1 MPWLAT
7 EPGSMP
13 YYDGVQTAE
22 FLRRYRE
29 LTGKKVPTVPY
40 EWCGLTFQ
48 WLDPRLPEVQEFITA
63 CVTTQMEVLGSD
75 HYYYIGIGGEGHFG
89 SGSTEEL
96 NELTEALLF
105 KTIDAVKKADPKAI
119 ILTGQPFPYATTY
132 QAQKEA
138 IKKSDAIVVT
148 CFLAIPQR
156 LPDFKL
162 NAYYWGLRWTNG
174 MIVQCGKHT
183 NPWGDMKVAVDN
195 AKALCKD
202 PKAQNWWGFTVGG
215 ESSHREH
222 LKQEL
227 LTEIAWN
234 PMTVDLDDF
243 MRRWTIGRYGPEAA
257 GRLQCVTKA
266 AIDTLYSCYNMDMTN
281 RPLYRDWAGGY
292 LPGLTPTSVKR
303 TLGYLPKL
311 RFILETM
318 LKEHDLLKTS
328 PLYRFDIVDYG
339 RVYLGALFN
348 DRLARTRKAFRAGD
362 KSAFERYMVEVEEV
376 MHFIAKFTSSHD
388 QFRLKVHDDRAARFP
403 EILPGHA
410 NHESNWVTFTAT
422 QSPTAWRAIPDY
434 TAEDYAELVELYFWP
449 RVERY
454 LNKMREML
462 KQGKDISG
470 DMGRDFVISD
480 WATPKGSL
488 PWSPYGIPCEPEL
501 STGDLELAHRII
513 TSGSKSGQYDFYEG
527 PLMPLIKELLV
538 RFPIPDDLDEILAE
552 TDPTQK
558 AYQVQSISGEPGEVN
573 QGFHTPEVVELVDV
587 PEELGYVVE
596 IENFGSVYNVARGEV
611 IRCKVH
617 VSDWLNLIRLPDQ
630 KSERGNH
637 SVVVYEFE
645 YDGRNWVL
653 RYDPGSD
660 QTFAALRINESV
672 TRVT

>member
-1 MPWLAT
+1 MQP
-7 EPGSMP
+7 
-13 YYDGVQTAE
+13 
-22 FLRRYRE
+22 
-29 LTGKKVPTVPY
+29 PTK
-40 EWCGLTFQ
+40 
-48 WLDPRLPEVQEFITA
+48 
-63 CVTTQMEVLGSD
+63 
-75 HYYYIGIGGEGHFG
+75 H
-89 SGSTEEL
+89 
-96 NELTEALLF
+96 N
-105 KTIDAVKKADPKAI
+105 
-119 ILTGQPFPYATTY
+119 
-132 QAQKEA
+132 KEA

-266 AIDTLYSCYNMDMTN
+266 AMDTLYSCYNMDMTN

-318 LKEHDLLKTS
+318 LKEHDLLKRS

-348 DRLARTRKAFRAGD
+348 DRLARTRKAFRARD

-376 MHFIAKFTSSHD
+376 MHFIA
-388 QFRLKVHDDRAARFP
+388 
-403 EILPGHA
+403 
-410 NHESNWVTFTAT
+410 
-422 QSPTAWRAIPDY
+422 
-434 TAEDYAELVELYFWP
+434 
-449 RVERY
+449 
-454 LNKMREML
+454 
-462 KQGKDISG
+462 
-470 DMGRDFVISD
+470 
-480 WATPKGSL
+480 
-488 PWSPYGIPCEPEL
+488 
-501 STGDLELAHRII
+501 
-513 TSGSKSGQYDFYEG
+513 
-527 PLMPLIKELLV
+527 
-538 RFPIPDDLDEILAE
+538 
-552 TDPTQK
+552 
-558 AYQVQSISGEPGEVN
+558 
-573 QGFHTPEVVELVDV
+573 
-587 PEELGYVVE
+587 
-596 IENFGSVYNVARGEV
+596 
-611 IRCKVH
+611 
-617 VSDWLNLIRLPDQ
+617 
-630 KSERGNH
+630 
-637 SVVVYEFE
+637 
-645 YDGRNWVL
+645 
-653 RYDPGSD
+653 
-660 QTFAALRINESV
+660 
-672 TRVT
+672 